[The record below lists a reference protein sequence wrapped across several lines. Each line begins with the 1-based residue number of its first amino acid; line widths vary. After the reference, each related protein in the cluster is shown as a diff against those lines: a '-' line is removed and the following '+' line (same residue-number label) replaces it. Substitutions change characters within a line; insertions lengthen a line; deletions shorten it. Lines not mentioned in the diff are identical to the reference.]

1 MTHLSGGKS
10 EKLCKYLKEKQL
22 TKLEIFVYIIK
33 SFWHRKKLS
42 LGPSQKKKLLAPK
55 KKLDYE
61 PMLFDNI
68 VGWYNW
74 ILTE

>member
-42 LGPSQKKKLLAPK
+42 LGPSQKKVA
-55 KKLDYE
+55 
-61 PMLFDNI
+61 
-68 VGWYNW
+68 G
-74 ILTE
+74 T